1 MPTENRSS
9 NTDQMVSVPR
19 DEVERLVKLLKYQ
32 AHPYPS
38 PHAEFWQG
46 LLDAPAQHKGDPD
59 RALKDALFACLAAG
73 GDDRE
78 YGGVATAGDRQGW
91 VRFTTVASGAQH
103 QGELERLRAALKFYA
118 DREHYHF
125 ESGNWDTVS
134 GEPLNILWCGDDPD
148 FIEDGS
154 VARAALSTS
163 AVPSND
169 LCAEGAHEFVPFRS
183 KCVKCGE
190 PYSAEPS
197 AREAQALKDESRL
210 GIERLPAEPSAP
222 DGLEGVEDLARR
234 IAARVKARA
243 ALERMP

>member
-1 MPTENRSS
+1 MPTENLYS
-9 NTDQMVSVPR
+9 NTEQMFSVPR
-19 DEVERLVKLLKYQ
+19 SLLEE
-32 AHPYPS
+32 ACN
-38 PHAEFWQG
+38 G
-46 LLDAPAQHKGDPD
+46 LRITQDRARKELRDLLAQPPAQYQGEPAWYMIENGLSAVH
-59 RALKDALFACLAAG
+59 AKDKAKS
-73 GDDRE
+73 E
-78 YGGVATAGDRQGW
+78 RQGFDMRAYC
-91 VRFTTVASGAQH
+91 VPLYRHPPTSADA
-103 QGELERLRAALKFYA
+103 GELERLRAALKFYA

-163 AVPSND
+163 ADPSND

-183 KCVKCGE
+183 KCVKCDE

-197 AREAQALKDESRL
+197 AREAHILKDESRL

-222 DGLEGVEDLARR
+222 NELEGVEDLARR

-243 ALERMP
+243 ALERKP